1 VCVFASLFF
10 SSSVKGGRVT
20 ERGTH
25 DELMKLGGDFVLCRF
40 VFLYL
45 GCTPITLV
53 VPRYVISSFPF
64 FYFR

>member
-1 VCVFASLFF
+1 
-10 SSSVKGGRVT
+10 VT

-45 GCTPITLV
+45 GGTPTH
-53 VPRYVISSFPF
+53 SSPTV
-64 FYFR
+64 